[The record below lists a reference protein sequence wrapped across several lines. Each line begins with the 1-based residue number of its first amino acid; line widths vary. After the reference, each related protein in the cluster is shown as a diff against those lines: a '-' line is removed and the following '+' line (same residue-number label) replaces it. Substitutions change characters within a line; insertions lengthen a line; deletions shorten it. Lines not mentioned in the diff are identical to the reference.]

1 MAGEASAWQAIGIG
15 PAEPRR
21 SLWAS
26 PPLGPV
32 TVREGKLNDADW
44 RGVRAFVRRLAP
56 DDVRLRFGGPL
67 DLGDEPTLRR
77 AFDVE
82 EGGGE
87 IAWLADENAAI
98 AGILHR
104 VLVAPGE
111 AEVALIVRSDVK
123 GRGIGG
129 FLLRD
134 VAARAARQGLRT
146 LTATVLRENR
156 AMLRLALKL
165 GYRLRQESVWM
176 VELALA
182 LPPVIVARGPEMSG
196 MNPGISKFR

>member
-1 MAGEASAWQAIGIG
+1 MAGEPAARRASGIG
-15 PAEPRR
+15 AAQARLLPGA
-21 SLWAS
+21 A

-32 TVREGKLNDADW
+32 TVRGRKLSDADW

-56 DDVRLRFGGPL
+56 DDVRQRFFCPL

-82 EGGGE
+82 EGMGE

-98 AGILHR
+98 AGIVHR
-104 VLVAPGE
+104 ILVAPGE

-123 GRGIGG
+123 GTGIGA

-146 LTATVLRENR
+146 LAATVLRENR
-156 AMLRLALKL
+156 PMLRLAMKL
-165 GYRLRQESVWM
+165 GYALRRESVWM
-176 VELALA
+176 VELALE
-182 LPPVIVARGPEMSG
+182 LPPVAAVRAPEMSG